1 VAQPPPE
8 FLLPLRER
16 VAELTQCSPEDLA
29 EVLVSE
35 YVAGAGIGW
44 HRDAPPFDF
53 LVGISLRGECTMKF
67 RPWPGG
73 RTAKPA
79 KPLSLLLEPRS
90 VYVIRGPARTHWQ
103 HHIPTDK
110 APQVFHHLPDI
121 AVHLG
126 LGAPEKMLL
135 PEWSGSCGCRGLF
148 ASADS

>member
-1 VAQPPPE
+1 
-8 FLLPLRER
+8 
-16 VAELTQCSPEDLA
+16 
-29 EVLVSE
+29 VSE

-53 LVGISLRGECTMKF
+53 IVSISLRGECTMKF

-79 KPLSLLLEPRS
+79 KTFVS
-90 VYVIRGPARTHWQ
+90 VTRTTVGVRYTRTCAHALAAS
-103 HHIPTDK
+103 HSTDK
-110 APQVFHHLPDI
+110 APQVFDHLPDI

-135 PEWSGSCGCRGLF
+135 SEWSGSCGCRGLF